1 MITYKRVEE
10 ISTEIKNDLNQFSS
24 ARVFTMS
31 EEMIIHFCSN
41 NLATEGAQS

>member
-1 MITYKRVEE
+1 MITYKRVAE

-24 ARVFTMS
+24 ARAFTVY

-41 NLATEGAQS
+41 NLAVEGVQS